1 MSGAADTD
9 GCAKM
14 SNILNP
20 WQNPKLTLGEAMD
33 LRIKRAREEIERLC
47 IQKAKLE
54 VIDWLKLPYH
64 DTMRLLDMR
73 ENPF

>member
-1 MSGAADTD
+1 MSGPDVGGCVTD
-9 GCAKM
+9 R
-14 SNILNP
+14 IINP
-20 WQNPKLTLGEAMD
+20 WQNPKLTVGEAMD
-33 LRIKRAREEIERLC
+33 LRIKNAREEVERLC

>member
-1 MSGAADTD
+1 MSAGQETD
-9 GCAKM
+9 GCA
-14 SNILNP
+14 SVRISP
-20 WQNPKLTLGEAMD
+20 WNNPKLTVGEAMD
-33 LRIKRAREEIERLC
+33 LRIKDARQEVERLC

-73 ENPF
+73 GIPY